1 MTDPSLSSPGEDR
14 DAQHRSLGDDAP
26 ESVLAAAAARAA
38 ESSALGE
45 LARSTDTTSAA
56 LLSAVGGVRGLI
68 ETVVPSLVFLV
79 LFTFTKNVPLSIGL
93 SVAAAIILTVWRALT
108 KTPLTQAIAGLIGV
122 GISAILA
129 LITGRGADN
138 FVFGLVI
145 DAVYGLVFALS
156 MVVQWPIVGV
166 AAGYLMGDGVAWRG
180 VKSQRRIMQALT
192 LLWVGLFAARLIV
205 QTPLYLAGTDQATSA
220 LALARLL
227 MGIPLYVPLLLVTWF
242 VVRARFPHRAEQ

>member
-1 MTDPSLSSPGEDR
+1 MTDSDEGIPREKHEVQGHSKSDEPAE
-14 DAQHRSLGDDAP
+14 RSFV
-26 ESVLAAAAARAA
+26 SAAARAA
-38 ESSALGE
+38 ASSGLGE
-45 LARSTDTTSAA
+45 LARSREHTGVA

-93 SVAAAIILTVWRALT
+93 SVAAALVLTALRVFT
-108 KTPLTQAIAGLIGV
+108 KTPLTQAVAGLIGV

-138 FVFGLVI
+138 FVLGLVI
-145 DAVYGLVFALS
+145 DAAYGLVFAIS
-156 MVVQWPIVGV
+156 MLVRWPIVGV
-166 AAGYLMGDGVAWRG
+166 AAGYLLGDGTAWRG

-192 LLWVGLFAARLIV
+192 LLWVCLFASRLIV
-205 QTPLYLAGTDQATSA
+205 QAPLYFAGTDQATSA

-227 MGIPLYVPLLLVTWF
+227 MGIPLYAPLLLVTWF
-242 VVRARFPHRAEQ
+242 VVRAQFPNRAEQ